1 MTSQEA
7 MKLQCGVWVLLVSVV
22 WGGGGLEREH
32 NEGWEE
38 GYNSVHS
45 LRKSTESFYE
55 EVYGKI
61 TAVGRK

>member
-1 MTSQEA
+1 MWSV
-7 MKLQCGVWVLLVSVV
+7 GVTLEL
-22 WGGGGLEREH
+22 GGGGGGVEREH

-61 TAVGRK
+61 TFVGRK